1 MSYLY
6 QGLAGGKFTTGC
18 SPRTYEECE
27 AVIRKNIE
35 WETGG
40 IARGVERYRN
50 EMAKDVAT
58 FEATGRSAFANSD
71 VGSKLVNQFM
81 KPLVAGIK
89 EAQVEAQE
97 GKSNPG
103 REAVLVDSID
113 AAADIS
119 ALRLIALD

>member
-6 QGLAGGKFTTGC
+6 QGLAGSKFTTRC
-18 SPRTYEECE
+18 SPRTYEERE
-27 AVIRKNIE
+27 TAIRKNIE

-50 EMAKDVAT
+50 EIAKDVAK
-58 FEATGRSAFANSD
+58 FEATGRSAFADSD
-71 VGSKLVNQFM
+71 VGSKLVNQCM

-103 REAVLVDSID
+103 REAVWWRAST
-113 AAADIS
+113 
-119 ALRLIALD
+119 LRLIFLR